1 MSEQEQ
7 GFFLLIP
14 GWVFQ
19 TCTPTEASVYGLIN
33 AFSQIN
39 NNGYCWLSV
48 AGMAAKLQ
56 MDERNLK
63 RALSSLR
70 DRGLISREA
79 VVDSGTSRMI
89 TTPLP
94 YRGAESTTQPVA
106 ESTPRG
112 VADFARNGGANLP
125 PNNKNNNKN
134 DNKNESESRPPAPS
148 GSGSDPLEPFLK
160 PALELLTEPTGSE
173 RWESNNQFVCAGRR
187 PLKKYPEIFMTG
199 GELAETFKQ
208 YSEAG
213 IPESRWRN
221 AFQMVSAKLKTPR
234 IGGGPVSCFAWLT
247 GWVKTDLMQQIT
259 NESRM
264 QQQQARG
271 AK

>member
-1 MSEQEQ
+1 VSDKEQ
-7 GFFLLIP
+7 GYILLIP
-14 GWVFQ
+14 GWVDRI
-19 TCTPTEASVYGLIN
+19 CTPTEARVYGLIN

-48 AGMAAKLQ
+48 SGIA
-56 MDERNLK
+56 ERLETAERHVK
-63 RALSSLR
+63 AALSSLKA
-70 DRGLISREA
+70 RGMISREA
-79 VVDSGTSRMI
+79 SDGGKFI
-89 TTPLP
+89 TTPI
-94 YRGAESTTQPVA
+94 
-106 ESTPRG
+106 PRG
-112 VADFARNGGANLP
+112 VTKPVP
-125 PNNKNNNKN
+125 PRVTDSGSEGDGFRPEGVTDSVPQYKDLDKE
-134 DNKNESESRPPAPS
+134 DIKNESESRPPPPS
-148 GSGSDPLEPFLK
+148 GSGPDPLEPFLK

-234 IGGGPVSCFAWLT
+234 LGGGPVSCFAWLT

-259 NESRM
+259 NEARM